1 MQREGREQ
9 GIIGGMREIPREEL
23 PEAFHQM
30 ISASTVRGLAI
41 GLRIVLR
48 GEQEEAEVG
57 QETETTI
64 DKLIVETI
72 IEVEE
77 IIVEIEGTTVEKEET
92 RGQGKMREEER
103 NLLQCLAHHR
113 SLPPLLLTLLP
124 SLVT

>member
-57 QETETTI
+57 QETEVIGT
-64 DKLIVETI
+64 EAS
-72 IEVEE
+72 EVIEE
-77 IIVEIEGTTVEKEET
+77 IEEIEEIEAIEGTEGIAGINQIEVI
-92 RGQGKMREEER
+92 
-103 NLLQCLAHHR
+103 
-113 SLPPLLLTLLP
+113 
-124 SLVT
+124 VI

>member
-9 GIIGGMREIPREEL
+9 GIIEGMRANPREEL

-57 QETETTI
+57 QETEVIGTEASEVI
-64 DKLIVETI
+64 EEIEE
-72 IEVEE
+72 IEV
-77 IIVEIEGTTVEKEET
+77 IEAIEET
-92 RGQGKMREEER
+92 EGIAGINQIE
-103 NLLQCLAHHR
+103 
-113 SLPPLLLTLLP
+113 
-124 SLVT
+124 VIVI

>member
-30 ISASTVRGLAI
+30 ISASTGRGLAI

-57 QETETTI
+57 QETEVIGTEASEVI
-64 DKLIVETI
+64 EEIEEI
-72 IEVEE
+72 EEIEVIEA
-77 IIVEIEGTTVEKEET
+77 IEGTEGIAGINQIEVI
-92 RGQGKMREEER
+92 
-103 NLLQCLAHHR
+103 
-113 SLPPLLLTLLP
+113 
-124 SLVT
+124 VI

>member
-57 QETETTI
+57 QETEVIGTEASEEI
-64 DKLIVETI
+64 EEIEE
-72 IEVEE
+72 IEVIEA
-77 IIVEIEGTTVEKEET
+77 IEGTEGIAGINQIEVI
-92 RGQGKMREEER
+92 
-103 NLLQCLAHHR
+103 
-113 SLPPLLLTLLP
+113 
-124 SLVT
+124 VI

>member
-57 QETETTI
+57 QETEVIGTEASEVI
-64 DKLIVETI
+64 EE
-72 IEVEE
+72 IEVIEA
-77 IIVEIEGTTVEKEET
+77 IEGTE
-92 RGQGKMREEER
+92 G
-103 NLLQCLAHHR
+103 LAGINQIE
-113 SLPPLLLTLLP
+113 
-124 SLVT
+124 VIVI

>member
-9 GIIGGMREIPREEL
+9 GIIEGMREIPREEL

-57 QETETTI
+57 QETEVIGTEASEVI
-64 DKLIVETI
+64 EEIEE
-72 IEVEE
+72 IEVIEAIDE
-77 IIVEIEGTTVEKEET
+77 TEGIAGINQIEVIVI
-92 RGQGKMREEER
+92 
-103 NLLQCLAHHR
+103 
-113 SLPPLLLTLLP
+113 
-124 SLVT
+124 

>member
-9 GIIGGMREIPREEL
+9 GIIEGMREIPREEL

-57 QETETTI
+57 QETEVIGTEASEVI
-64 DKLIVETI
+64 EEIEEIEEIEAIEETEGI
-72 IEVEE
+72 AGINQIEV
-77 IIVEIEGTTVEKEET
+77 IVI
-92 RGQGKMREEER
+92 
-103 NLLQCLAHHR
+103 
-113 SLPPLLLTLLP
+113 
-124 SLVT
+124 

>member
-9 GIIGGMREIPREEL
+9 GIIERMRQIPREEL

-57 QETETTI
+57 QETEVIGTEASEVI
-64 DKLIVETI
+64 EEIEE
-72 IEVEE
+72 IEV
-77 IIVEIEGTTVEKEET
+77 IEAIEET
-92 RGQGKMREEER
+92 EGIAGINQIE
-103 NLLQCLAHHR
+103 
-113 SLPPLLLTLLP
+113 
-124 SLVT
+124 VIVI

>member
-57 QETETTI
+57 QETEVIGTEASEVI
-64 DKLIVETI
+64 EE
-72 IEVEE
+72 IEVIEA
-77 IIVEIEGTTVEKEET
+77 IEGTEGIAGINQIEVI
-92 RGQGKMREEER
+92 
-103 NLLQCLAHHR
+103 
-113 SLPPLLLTLLP
+113 
-124 SLVT
+124 VI

>member
-57 QETETTI
+57 QETEVIGTEASEVI
-64 DKLIVETI
+64 EEIEE
-72 IEVEE
+72 IEVIEA
-77 IIVEIEGTTVEKEET
+77 IEGTEGIAGINQIEVI
-92 RGQGKMREEER
+92 
-103 NLLQCLAHHR
+103 
-113 SLPPLLLTLLP
+113 
-124 SLVT
+124 VI

>member
-57 QETETTI
+57 QETEVIGTEASEVI
-64 DKLIVETI
+64 EEIEE
-72 IEVEE
+72 IEV
-77 IIVEIEGTTVEKEET
+77 IEAIEET
-92 RGQGKMREEER
+92 EGIAGINQIE
-103 NLLQCLAHHR
+103 
-113 SLPPLLLTLLP
+113 
-124 SLVT
+124 VIVI

>member
-9 GIIGGMREIPREEL
+9 GIIEGMREIPREEL

-57 QETETTI
+57 QETEVI
-64 DKLIVETI
+64 GIEASEVIEEI
-72 IEVEE
+72 EEIEV
-77 IIVEIEGTTVEKEET
+77 IEAIEET
-92 RGQGKMREEER
+92 EGIAGINQIE
-103 NLLQCLAHHR
+103 
-113 SLPPLLLTLLP
+113 
-124 SLVT
+124 VIVI

>member
-9 GIIGGMREIPREEL
+9 GIIEGMRESPREEL

-57 QETETTI
+57 QETEVIGTEASEVI
-64 DKLIVETI
+64 EEIEE
-72 IEVEE
+72 IEV
-77 IIVEIEGTTVEKEET
+77 IEAIEET
-92 RGQGKMREEER
+92 EGIAGINQIE
-103 NLLQCLAHHR
+103 
-113 SLPPLLLTLLP
+113 
-124 SLVT
+124 VIVI

>member
-9 GIIGGMREIPREEL
+9 GIIEGMREIPREEL

-57 QETETTI
+57 QETEVIGTEASEVI
-64 DKLIVETI
+64 EEIEE
-72 IEVEE
+72 IEVIEA
-77 IIVEIEGTTVEKEET
+77 IEGTEGIAGINQIEVI
-92 RGQGKMREEER
+92 
-103 NLLQCLAHHR
+103 
-113 SLPPLLLTLLP
+113 
-124 SLVT
+124 VI

>member
-9 GIIGGMREIPREEL
+9 GIIEGPRHPPREEL

-57 QETETTI
+57 QETEVIGTEASEVI
-64 DKLIVETI
+64 EEIEE
-72 IEVEE
+72 IEV
-77 IIVEIEGTTVEKEET
+77 IEAIEET
-92 RGQGKMREEER
+92 EGIAGINQIE
-103 NLLQCLAHHR
+103 
-113 SLPPLLLTLLP
+113 
-124 SLVT
+124 VIVI

>member
-9 GIIGGMREIPREEL
+9 GIIEGMREIPREEL

-57 QETETTI
+57 QETEVIGTEASEVI
-64 DKLIVETI
+64 EEIEE
-72 IEVEE
+72 IEV
-77 IIVEIEGTTVEKEET
+77 IEAIEET
-92 RGQGKMREEER
+92 EGIAGINQIE
-103 NLLQCLAHHR
+103 
-113 SLPPLLLTLLP
+113 
-124 SLVT
+124 VIVI